1 MFRYLNY
8 KTLKSNSKI
17 SFVKDSDTGVITKTQ
32 KQYDASTGE
41 AMDDI
46 VQPITIES
54 IEREIV
60 QVKSQ
65 LADYESKL
73 SNLEELEKDLKAL

>member
-1 MFRYLNY
+1 
-8 KTLKSNSKI
+8 
-17 SFVKDSDTGVITKTQ
+17 
-32 KQYDASTGE
+32 
-41 AMDDI
+41 MDDI

-65 LADYESKL
+65 IADWELNL
-73 SNLEELEKDLKAL
+73 SNLEELETDLKAL